1 MQPSNNSQCPKP
13 EETKDADNSTLTH
26 PRPQR
31 CHSREPLS
39 QFRSRFATNPP
50 PVPLDVQRHF
60 ASALRTSGSVW
71 ERPSRLT
78 PDLLSRLQPW
88 QPAGTVRK
96 PHSPSTPSKETRVVS
111 PSPHSLEL
119 LEGSKI
125 ESGQQRKEPRPIK
138 RESIPPSAAFLRIN
152 SEIERQIQELRENRQ
167 NQLNKELKKTT
178 LPSPPIKRE
187 STTPLLFFNNQ
198 IQTQVLASQR
208 EQLEKT
214 KKELSETISTRNSIR
229 KELEKLSLDTEKRDE
244 LYVTMEVKADTYQ
257 TLKEPPTAP

>member
-1 MQPSNNSQCPKP
+1 MQPSDNLQCPKP

-26 PRPQR
+26 PRPQQ
-31 CHSREPLS
+31 CHHREPLS

-78 PDLLSRLQPW
+78 PDLLSRLRPW
-88 QPAGTVRK
+88 QPADTVKK

-111 PSPHSLEL
+111 PSPHSLEQL
-119 LEGSKI
+119 MRSKI
-125 ESGQQRKEPRPIK
+125 ESGQQMKEPKQIK
-138 RESIPPSAAFLRIN
+138 KLRQ
-152 SEIERQIQELRENRQ
+152 SRQ

-187 STTPLLFFNNQ
+187 SMTPQLFFNNQ
-198 IQTQVLASQR
+198 IQTQVLASQQ
-208 EQLEKT
+208 EQLE
-214 KKELSETISTRNSIR
+214 TISMRNSIR
-229 KELEKLSLDTEKRDE
+229 KVLEK
-244 LYVTMEVKADTYQ
+244 
-257 TLKEPPTAP
+257 